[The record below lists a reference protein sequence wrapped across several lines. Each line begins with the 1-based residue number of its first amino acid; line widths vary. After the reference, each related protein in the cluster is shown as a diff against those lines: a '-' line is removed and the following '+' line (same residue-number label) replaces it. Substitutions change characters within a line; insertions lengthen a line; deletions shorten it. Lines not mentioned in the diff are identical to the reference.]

1 MLLFNCEINLVIT
14 WSLNCFIIRAP
25 VNYQVPRFALT
36 DTKPYAPVVT
46 LSTQDSAE
54 LIQQ

>member
-25 VNYQVPRFALT
+25 ANYQIPRFTLT

-46 LSTQDSAE
+46 LSTQDGAE
-54 LIQQ
+54 LI